1 MKINFI
7 YFALFIAGIFGCTEQ
22 PEYRSEGLPEK
33 EIDTTQQAPKLPAQ
47 ETHGVFDT
55 FHVRYRNLSHTLN
68 FELIFFEKLR
78 DHPADERSN
87 ELQVSVI
94 GKKNRKLIQNLNIE
108 LGFLPEE
115 PYRMAENSRSYTT
128 HFNENKQITDNDFGD
143 FVVADFNFDNKED
156 FAVKSESGGNSGP
169 IYAFYLSDRKGKFK
183 RDAFLSDSIAWFPTV
198 IDAKNKLLTKSVHA
212 GAYGN
217 MESSYRY
224 NPANGKWTLYKLY
237 FNGKY
242 PPEEFENPYEFA
254 KYADPAKKNK
264 EVVSGKA
271 SETRYFTSYLG
282 TLETGGKK
290 YHVLTQFYTVQA
302 AIEKHGHSRLIF
314 LDQDKKT
321 IRMYVADER
330 TQLPL
335 SIQKG
340 ALIFQTAK
348 GKMPLY
354 LRGFLPGMI
363 CIPNAEGCY

>member
-22 PEYRSEGLPEK
+22 PEYRSEGLVEK
-33 EIDTTQQAPKLPAQ
+33 EIDTLQPPGLHPAEETQ
-47 ETHGVFDT
+47 GVYDT
-55 FHVRYRNLSHTLN
+55 FHVNYRKLSPKLD
-68 FELIFFEKLR
+68 FELIFFERLT
-78 DHPADERSN
+78 DHHERHN
-87 ELQVSVI
+87 ELEVSVI
-94 GKKNRKLIQNLNIE
+94 DKKNRKLIQNLNIE
-108 LGFLPEE
+108 LGFLREE

-128 HFNENKQITDNDFGD
+128 HFNKNKQITDNDFGD
-143 FVVADFNFDNKED
+143 FVVADFNFDNRED
-156 FAVKSESGGNSGP
+156 FALKSESGGNGGP
-169 IYAFYLSDRKGKFK
+169 IYAFYLRDRNGKFK

-212 GAYGN
+212 SAYGN

-224 NPANGKWTLYKLY
+224 NPANGKWTLFKLY
-237 FNGKY
+237 FNGEY

-271 SETRYFTSYLG
+271 SETQYFTRYLG

-314 LDQDKKT
+314 LDLNKKT
-321 IRMYVADER
+321 VRIYAADNR
-330 TQLPL
+330 KQLPQY
-335 SIQKG
+335 IQKTG
-340 ALIFQTAK
+340 MIFQTAK

-354 LRGFLPGMI
+354 LRGYLPGMI